1 MREEST
7 FVKHE
12 PCPKCGSGNNLARY
26 SDGHAHCFSGGC
38 GHYERGNGTAPDF
51 ADVIKKPTRAFEM
64 TGTIASIP
72 DRKISQTIAAKF
84 GVTVEFSPE
93 GKIVKHHYPYYD
105 KDTGYAIGTKVRGVE
120 NKSFYATGDFN
131 NAGLFGQQ
139 AFKSGGKYV
148 TITEGEVDAMAVCEM
163 FDGKWPVVSI
173 RSGAAGASKDI
184 RANLEWLETFD
195 NVCICFDN
203 DKAGQA
209 AAAEVLSLFTPNKA
223 KNITLPLKDAGEM
236 LKERKVQD
244 FVKEWWNAKTYQPDG
259 IISFGEEGVWE
270 KFLKRG
276 TEEVIPLPSCFS
288 DLNEK
293 MNGGI
298 VAGEVTVIG
307 ALTSIGK
314 TTMVSNLINGFVT
327 ESKQR
332 IGCIFLESDVGETVE
347 NLLSPYAGINISNI
361 PAADRDYEA
370 YHKKYLEM
378 SELDNLHM
386 LDHQGSSETE
396 ALFGK
401 IHYLVKGL
409 ECSVVVIDPLQA
421 AVRSNDNVTI
431 DDFMDRCL
439 KIAKNTG
446 VSIILI
452 SHMRQ
457 PEKGKGAHDVGEYD
471 LKGSSSINQ
480 IAFNTILLSRDKLAE
495 DDHARNCTFVQLVKC
510 RRTGKTGAAG
520 WLLYNDTTA
529 RLESVPPPMP
539 EINVEF

>member
-1 MREEST
+1 MTVEST
-7 FVKHE
+7 FVQHE
-12 PCPKCGSGNNLARY
+12 PCPACGSSDNLARY
-26 SDGHAHCFSGGC
+26 SDGHAVCFSGGC
-38 GHYERGNGTAPDF
+38 SHYERGDGT
-51 ADVIKKPTRAFEM
+51 VTKTHNKPARSLEM
-64 TGTIASIP
+64 TGVVAAIP
-72 DRKISQTIAAKF
+72 DRRISQSTAKRY
-84 GVTVEFSPE
+84 GATVEYDTK
-93 GKIVKHHYPYYD
+93 GNITKHHYPYYD
-105 KDTGYAIGTKVRGVE
+105 KDSGSAIGTKVRIVE
-120 NKSFYATGDFN
+120 NKSFYATGGFD

-139 AFKSGGKYV
+139 AFKSGGKYITV
-148 TITEGEVDAMAVCEM
+148 TEGETDAMAVNEM
-163 FDGKWPVVSI
+163 FDGKWPAVSI
-173 RSGAAGASKDI
+173 RSGAAGAAKDI
-184 RANLEWLETFD
+184 KANLEWLETFD
-195 NVCICFDN
+195 NVVICFDN

-209 AAAEVLSLFTPNKA
+209 AANAVLGLFTPNKA
-223 KNITLPLKDAGEM
+223 KNVKLPMKDAGDM
-236 LKERKVQD
+236 LQARKVAD

-259 IISFGEEGVWE
+259 IISFGQAGVWE
-270 KFLKRG
+270 QFLKRG
-276 TEEVIPLPSCFS
+276 TEEVIPLPSCFG
-288 DLNEK
+288 DLNTK

-327 ESKQR
+327 ESNQR
-332 IGCIFLESDVGETVE
+332 IGCIFLESSVGETVE

-361 PAADRDYEA
+361 PTAERDYES

-378 SELDNLHM
+378 SELQNLHL

-421 AVRSNDNVTI
+421 AVKSNDNITI

-457 PEKGKGAHDVGEYD
+457 PDKGKGAHDVGEYD

-495 DDHARNCTFVQLVKC
+495 DEHEKNCTFVQLVKC
-510 RRTGKTGAAG
+510 RRTGRTGAAG
-520 WLLYNDTTA
+520 WLYYDNETA
-529 RLESVPPPMP
+529 RLEAVPSPLPDDS
-539 EINVEF
+539 NAEF

>member
-1 MREEST
+1 MEAEST
-7 FVKHE
+7 FVQHE
-12 PCPKCGSGNNLARY
+12 SCPSCHSKDNLARY
-26 SDGHAHCFSGGC
+26 SDGHAVCFSGGC
-38 GHYERGNGTAPDF
+38 SHYERGDGT
-51 ADVIKKPTRAFEM
+51 VTKIHTRPARSLEM
-64 TGTIASIP
+64 TGVVAAIP
-72 DRKISQTIAAKF
+72 DRRINQDTAKRY
-84 GVTVEFSPE
+84 GVTVEYGTDGTIS
-93 GKIVKHHYPYYD
+93 KHHYPYHD
-105 KDTGYAIGTKVRGVE
+105 KDTGNTTGTKVRIVD
-120 NKSFYATGDFN
+120 NKSFYATGGFD

-139 AFKSGGKYV
+139 AFKSGGKYI
-148 TITEGEVDAMAVCEM
+148 TITEGETDAMAVNEM
-163 FDGKWPVVSI
+163 FDGKWPAVSI
-173 RSGAAGASKDI
+173 RSGAAGAAKDI
-184 RANLEWLETFD
+184 KANLEWLETFD
-195 NVCICFDN
+195 NVVICFDN

-209 AAAEVLSLFTPNKA
+209 AANAVLGLFTPNKA
-223 KNITLPLKDAGEM
+223 KNVTLPMKDAGDM
-236 LKERKVQD
+236 LQARKVAD

-259 IISFGEEGVWE
+259 IISFGQAGVWDQ
-270 KFLKRG
+270 FLKRG
-276 TEEVIPLPSCFS
+276 TEEVIPLPSCFG
-288 DLNEK
+288 DLNTK

-327 ESKQR
+327 ESNQR
-332 IGCIFLESDVGETVE
+332 IGCIFLESSVGETVE

-361 PAADRDYEA
+361 PTAERDYES

-378 SELDNLHM
+378 SELQNLHL

-421 AVRSNDNVTI
+421 AVKSNDNITI

-457 PEKGKGAHDVGEYD
+457 PDKGKGAHDVGEYD

-495 DDHARNCTFVQLVKC
+495 DEHEKNCTFVQLVKC
-510 RRTGKTGAAG
+510 RRTGRTGAAG
-520 WLLYNDTTA
+520 WLYYDNETA
-529 RLESVPPPMP
+529 RLEAVPSPLPDDSKA
-539 EINVEF
+539 EF

>member
-1 MREEST
+1 MLVEST
-7 FVKHE
+7 FVQHE
-12 PCPKCGSGNNLARY
+12 ECPSCGSTDNLARY
-26 SDGHAHCFSGGC
+26 SDGHATCFSGGC
-38 GHYERGNGTAPDF
+38 DHYEHGDGTVTKIEKRPAR
-51 ADVIKKPTRAFEM
+51 ILEM
-64 TGTIASIP
+64 TGVVAAIP
-72 DRKISQTIAAKF
+72 DRRINQATAQRY
-84 GVTVEFSPE
+84 GVTVEYGTDGTIS
-93 GKIVKHHYPYYD
+93 KHHYPYYD
-105 KDTGYAIGTKVRGVE
+105 KDTGNAVGTKVRIVD
-120 NKSFYATGDFN
+120 NKSFYATGGFD
-131 NAGLFGQQ
+131 NAGMFGQQ
-139 AFKSGGKYV
+139 AFKGGGKYI
-148 TITEGEVDAMAVCEM
+148 TITEGETDAMAVNEM
-163 FDGKWPVVSI
+163 FDGKWPAVSI
-173 RSGAAGASKDI
+173 RSGAAGAAKDI
-184 RANLEWLETFD
+184 KANLEWLETFD
-195 NVCICFDN
+195 NVVICFDN

-209 AAAEVLSLFTPNKA
+209 AANAVLGLFTPNKA
-223 KNITLPLKDAGEM
+223 KNVKLPMKDAGDM
-236 LKERKVQD
+236 LQARKVAD

-259 IISFGEEGVWE
+259 IISFGQAGVWE
-270 KFLKRG
+270 QFLKRG
-276 TEEVIPLPSCFS
+276 TEEVIPLPSCFG
-288 DLNEK
+288 DLNTK

-327 ESKQR
+327 ESNQR
-332 IGCIFLESDVGETVE
+332 IGCIFLESSVGETVE

-361 PAADRDYEA
+361 PTAERDYES

-378 SELDNLHM
+378 SELQNLHL

-421 AVRSNDNVTI
+421 AVKSNDNITI

-457 PEKGKGAHDVGEYD
+457 PDKGKGAHDVGEYD

-495 DDHARNCTFVQLVKC
+495 DEHEKNCTFVQLVKC
-510 RRTGKTGAAG
+510 RRTGRTGAAG
-520 WLLYNDTTA
+520 WLYYDNETA
-529 RLESVPPPMP
+529 RLEAVPSPLPDDS
-539 EINVEF
+539 NAEF